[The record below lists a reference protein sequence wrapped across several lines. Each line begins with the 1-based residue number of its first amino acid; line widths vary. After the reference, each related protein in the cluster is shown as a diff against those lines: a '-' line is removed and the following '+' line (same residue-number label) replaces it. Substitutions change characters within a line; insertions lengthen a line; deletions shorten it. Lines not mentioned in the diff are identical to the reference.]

1 MDLMQFN
8 FSILKKFDRTL
19 EKNLER
25 AVQKAAQIEEELSP
39 IALKGMLCEAL
50 ELDILDSNSSQV
62 VDQGE
67 NIQITFAYIL
77 KCLSLYPLQNEM
89 YQNWNKHVAL
99 FDQAELTGFSEQSI
113 AELHRFIQSIVVTG
127 QDHAYLSQEK
137 MSQPVHLI
145 MLLLIHLDTLITLDS
160 KFAPLCFNQLFKF
173 RYKKQKPYGPS
184 SSFSDL
190 LLYLVASHAK
200 NIPLEKVPS
209 MSSFDQYLDTELLG
223 EEFETSDD
231 VENPRLAKIRQ
242 LIKKMRAEDR
252 FCYLT
257 DIDQFVTVPC
267 EIAKLFSDEKYEK
280 VAKSNACFLLSRTI
294 TDADYVAFNDMNALW
309 LIYYFQFLIYEAQK
323 KNPPEVLQ
331 GLSTTR
337 EFMDLWKMFYLPHG
351 KKATFQWP
359 AKFNEVAQIT

>member
-1 MDLMQFN
+1 MDLTLFN
-8 FSILKKFDRTL
+8 YSILNKFDRQL
-19 EKNLER
+19 EGNLEQL
-25 AVQKAAQIEEELSP
+25 VKKASQIEDELSSFE
-39 IALKGMLCEAL
+39 LKGMLCEAL
-50 ELDILDSNSSQV
+50 GLQVLDSHSSQMA
-62 VDQGE
+62 DQGE
-67 NIQITFAYIL
+67 EIKVSFAYIL
-77 KCLSLYPLQNEM
+77 KCLSLYPLKEDI
-89 YQNWNKHVAL
+89 YKNWNKHVEL
-99 FDQAELTGFSEQSI
+99 FDQAELASFSEESI
-113 AELHRFIQSIVVTG
+113 TELHRFIQSIVVTG

-190 LLYLVASHAK
+190 LLYLVASHANK
-200 NIPLEKVPS
+200 KPLEKVPS
-209 MSSFDQYLDTELLG
+209 MSSFDQYLDTEFLG

-231 VENPRLAKIRQ
+231 VENPRIAKIRQ

-267 EIAKLFSDEKYEK
+267 EIAKLFSDEKYET
-280 VAKSNACFLLSRTI
+280 VAKSNARFLLYRTI

-309 LIYYFQFLIYEAQK
+309 LIYYFQFLIYDAQQM
-323 KNPPEVLQ
+323 NPPEVLQ

-337 EFMDLWKMFYLPHG
+337 EFMDLWQMFYVPSG

>member
-1 MDLMQFN
+1 MDLTQFN
-8 FSILKKFDRTL
+8 CSILNKFDRKL
-19 EKNLER
+19 EGNLEQL
-25 AVQKAAQIEEELSP
+25 VKKANHIKEDVMPFE
-39 IALKGMLCEAL
+39 LKGMVCEAL
-50 ELDILDSNSSQV
+50 GLKVLDYNTSQMA
-62 VDQGE
+62 DQGE
-67 NIQITFAYIL
+67 EIKVTFAYIL
-77 KCLSLYPLQNEM
+77 KCLSLYPLKEDI
-89 YQNWNKHVAL
+89 YKNWNKHVEL
-99 FDQAELTGFSEQSI
+99 FDQAELAGFSEESI
-113 AELHRFIQSIVVTG
+113 AKLHRFIQSIVVTG

-280 VAKSNACFLLSRTI
+280 VAKSNARFLLSRTI

-309 LIYYFQFLIYEAQK
+309 LIYYFQFLIYEGQK
-323 KNPPEVLQ
+323 TNPSEVLQ
-331 GLSTTR
+331 GLSATR
-337 EFMDLWKMFYLPHG
+337 EFIDLWKMFYVSNG

-359 AKFNEVAQIT
+359 QQFNDIAKIT

>member
-1 MDLMQFN
+1 MDLTQFN
-8 FSILKKFDRTL
+8 YSILNKFDRQF
-19 EKNLER
+19 EGNLEQL
-25 AVQKAAQIEEELSP
+25 VKKASQIEEELAP
-39 IALKGMLCEAL
+39 FELKGMLCEAL
-50 ELDILDSNSSQV
+50 GLEVLDYNTSQMA
-62 VDQGE
+62 DQGE
-67 NIQITFAYIL
+67 EIKVTFAYIL
-77 KCLSLYPLQNEM
+77 KCLSLYPLKEDI
-89 YQNWNKHVAL
+89 YKSWNKHVEL
-99 FDQAELTGFSEQSI
+99 FDQAELASFSEESI

-190 LLYLVASHAK
+190 LLYLVASHANK
-200 NIPLEKVPS
+200 KPLEKVPL

-231 VENPRLAKIRQ
+231 VGNPRIAKIRQ

-257 DIDQFVTVPC
+257 DIDQFVTTPC
-267 EIAKLFSDEKYEK
+267 DASKLFGDEKYEK
-280 VAKSNACFLLSRTI
+280 VAESNARFLLSRTI
-294 TDADYVAFNDMNALW
+294 TNDDYVVFNDMNALW
-309 LIYYFQFLIYEAQK
+309 LIYYFQFLVYEAQK
-323 KNPPEVLQ
+323 KNPPEILQ
-331 GLSTTR
+331 GLSSTR
-337 EFMDLWKMFYLPHG
+337 EFMDLWKMFYIPNWQ
-351 KKATFQWP
+351 KATFQWP

>member
-1 MDLMQFN
+1 MDLTQFN
-8 FSILKKFDRTL
+8 FQILMKFDRNMG
-19 EKNLER
+19 KNLEQ
-25 AVQKAAQIEEELSP
+25 AVKKASQIEDELSSFE
-39 IALKGMLCEAL
+39 LKCMLCEAL
-50 ELDILDSNSSQV
+50 GLEVLDYNTSQIA
-62 VDQGE
+62 DQGE
-67 NIQITFAYIL
+67 EIKVSFAYIL
-77 KCLSLYPLQNEM
+77 KCLSLYPLKENI
-89 YQNWNKHVAL
+89 YKNWNKHVEL
-99 FDQAELTGFSEQSI
+99 FDQAELAGFSEESI
-113 AELHRFIQSIVVTG
+113 AKLHRFIQSIVVTG

-280 VAKSNACFLLSRTI
+280 VAKSNARFLLSRTI